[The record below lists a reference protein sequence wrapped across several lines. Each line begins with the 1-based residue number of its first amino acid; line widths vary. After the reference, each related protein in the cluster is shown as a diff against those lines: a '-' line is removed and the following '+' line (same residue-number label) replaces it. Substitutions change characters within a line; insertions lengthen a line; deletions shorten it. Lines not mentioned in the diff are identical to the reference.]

1 MKSSPYDVIVAGC
14 GPAGSSAAYAASK
27 AGAKVAVF
35 EREEQVATTVRTS
48 GVTWLKDA
56 ISMGIPPSLYNPVKR
71 YAFCSKNNE
80 VIIEGEKPGAAV
92 LDVRGTYRWLAERA
106 RNAGA
111 EIMTG
116 TAVTGASPLVNGSMS
131 IQTCSMDGHSSHS
144 CSMAIDASG
153 FSSVLASK
161 LVRRTVPSFGMMPL

>member
-1 MKSSPYDVIVAGC
+1 
-14 GPAGSSAAYAASK
+14 
-27 AGAKVAVF
+27 
-35 EREEQVATTVRTS
+35 
-48 GVTWLKDA
+48 
-56 ISMGIPPSLYNPVKR
+56 MGIPPSLYNPVKR

-116 TAVTGASPLVNGSMS
+116 TAVNWCIT
-131 IQTCSMDGHSSHS
+131 S
-144 CSMAIDASG
+144 CERFNVDSN
-153 FSSVLASK
+153 L
-161 LVRRTVPSFGMMPL
+161 